1 MGGVSKEW
9 FLLVSRQIFNQDYAL
24 FTLSAKGSTYQPSP
38 NSDINADAPQYF
50 RFIGRFFGKA
60 MYDGVQIEAYFTR
73 SFYKQI
79 LGQQLTY
86 HDLED
91 LDYEL
96 YKNLRWIVYN
106 DVTDLQFYYTFMK
119 N

>member
-1 MGGVSKEW
+1 
-9 FLLVSRQIFNQDYAL
+9 
-24 FTLSAKGSTYQPSP
+24 
-38 NSDINADAPQYF
+38 
-50 RFIGRFFGKA
+50 

-106 DVTDLQFYYTFMK
+106 DVTDLQFYYT
-119 N
+119 